1 MSLPASPYGSREQA
15 AELVFSH
22 ELSTGALWESIR
34 MKGGAYGAF
43 ARPDSLEG
51 VFSLATYRDPDPFRS
66 LKTFPEILLQ
76 RSKLDIGEDSLEK
89 SIIGTFARETS
100 PRAPS
105 DSGFTDFLRC
115 LYGISPGHRFTR
127 LKEIVALTAEDTA
140 AAARRLAGAASTA
153 SAATGSFPGRQVII
167 AGTRAAE
174 KAATALG
181 VEVKQLPV

>member
-51 VFSLATYRDPDPFRS
+51 VFSLATYRDPDPLRS
-66 LKTFPEILLQ
+66 LKIFPEILLQ
-76 RSKLDIGEDSLEK
+76 RSKLNVGEDSLEK
-89 SIIGTFARETS
+89 SIIGTFARETV

-105 DSGFTDFLRC
+105 ASGFTDFLRC
-115 LYGISPGHRFTR
+115 LYGISPGHRFIR
-127 LKEIVALTAEDTA
+127 LKEIVALSAEDMA
-140 AAARRLAGAASTA
+140 AAARRLAGAA
-153 SAATGSFPGRQVII
+153 ATVAGDFPGRQVII
-167 AGTRAAE
+167 AGTGAAE
-174 KAATALG
+174 KAAVALG
-181 VEVKQLPV
+181 VTVKQLPI